1 MVKRVLGPAITVVV
15 ALAAVG
21 LFIFGLSNQGASRA
35 LDNAVAS
42 GKRPPAPDRT
52 LPMLAAPGSRSLASY
67 RGKVVVVNFWASWCP
82 PCAAESGI
90 LETAERQLAATG
102 RGTVL
107 GVDYKDFTSD
117 SIAFVHRH
125 GLTYPSLLDSTGGLA
140 NAFGTEVAAQ
150 RRSCSTGSSR
160 VVAISRGQI
169 LRQSF
174 LTQAI
179 AKADQA

>member
-1 MVKRVLGPAITVVV
+1 VKRVLGPAITVVV

-21 LFIFGLSNQGASRA
+21 LFVFGLSNQGASRA
-35 LDNAVAS
+35 LDNAVAG
-42 GKRPPAPDRT
+42 GKRPAAPDRRLPT
-52 LPMLAAPGSRSLASY
+52 LESPGSRSLASY

-82 PCAAESGI
+82 PCGAESGI
-90 LETAERQLAATG
+90 LETAQHQLAASG

-117 SIAFVHRH
+117 SLGFIRRH
-125 GLTYPSLLDSTGGLA
+125 GLTYPSLVDSTGSLA
-140 NAFGTEVAAQ
+140 NAFGTESLPETFVLDRA
-150 RRSCSTGSSR
+150 SR

-169 LRQSF
+169 LQQSF

-179 AKADQA
+179 TKAEQA

>member
-1 MVKRVLGPAITVVV
+1 MKRVLGPAITVVV
-15 ALAAVG
+15 ALAVVG
-21 LFIFGLSNQGASRA
+21 LFVFGLSNQGASRA

-42 GKRPPAPDRT
+42 GKRPAAPDRT
-52 LPMLAAPGSRSLASY
+52 LPMLAAAGSRSLASY
-67 RGKVVVVNFWASWCP
+67 RGKVLVVNFWASWCP

-90 LETAERQLAATG
+90 LETAQRQLAASG

-117 SIAFVHRH
+117 SLAFVHRH

-140 NAFGTEVAAQ
+140 NAFGTESLPETFVLD
-150 RRSCSTGSSR
+150 RSSR

-169 LRQSF
+169 LRGSF